1 MNPLE
6 QPISDPQPAPEVMRP
21 AQAIEQT
28 VFFDRKQDAALLREK
43 VFSSRFTVLYGPA
56 GVGKLLQV
64 VEDPA
69 QELGVVE
76 LEQGP
81 ALGPGR
87 EHRAAPLDPV
97 EVDPQVLDR
106 SLHRLTPRCST
117 GRSLAPERRP
127 PP

>member
-56 GVGKLLQV
+56 GVGKSYVLLKLFSTELEKENACV
-64 VEDPA
+64 IYFKDWYSGDPA
-69 QELGVVE
+69 ATLK
-76 LEQGP
+76 
-81 ALGPGR
+81 AR
-87 EHRAAPLDPV
+87 SRSASSSAPSV
-97 EVDPQVLDR
+97 NR
-106 SLHRLTPRCST
+106 
-117 GRSLAPERRP
+117 
-127 PP
+127 